1 MREHSCR
8 CVNVRVSKLTA
19 DAGSLQIR
27 YDPEDIVHQ
36 VGPLLVLQDTA
47 GGGVGGVNVG
57 QVRQVHT

>member
-1 MREHSCR
+1 MCA
-8 CVNVRVSKLTA
+8 SKLTA